1 MSLLTKL
8 LGKEGEDRAAQFLMK
23 EGYRIIERNYRTRSG
38 EIDLI
43 ALHDGAVVFIE
54 VKTRTSNAFGAPELA
69 VNPRK
74 QQRMVKAALGY
85 IKYNKLHQIPCR
97 FDVVAITTAAEHG
110 GAKLHRGAG
119 NRAAGLLLEA
129 PSPWQ

>member
-8 LGKEGEDRAAQFLMK
+8 LGKEGEDRAARFLMK
-23 EGYRIIERNYRTRSG
+23 QGYRIIERNYRTRSG

-43 ALHDGAVVFIE
+43 ALHEGAVVFIE

-85 IKYNKLHQIPCR
+85 IKYNKLHQVPCR
-97 FDVVAITTAAEHG
+97 FDVVAITSAAEKEVELIQNAFEMDRTH
-110 GAKLHRGAG
+110 L
-119 NRAAGLLLEA
+119 
-129 PSPWQ
+129 